1 MLSPAL
7 ILCLSAIA
15 NPLPAIDAA
24 CLPMA
29 PAHLQASEFLSKAK
43 ELREKDAW
51 AELATLAE
59 KQIKTDAEQSL
70 ALSFLAI
77 AHAGNKDFDE
87 AYQALESLQK
97 NGVDLDGIVEG
108 LGSPMVEVVNAI
120 HAHCWANF
128 DPTFNRKCWQRL
140 YDDFGTSK
148 YAPIAASRL
157 LMASLK
163 DQDLT
168 GIKLYSEFFDRRIQV
183 AIDDKDAGTEADLGR
198 RYVDGYLRAL
208 QSNARIEG
216 LAQKVWSQA
225 WQSASE
231 KYSYAGPMGGLM
243 SDGVA
248 IEAAELLARR
258 ECEIDTD
265 NAFNTIALATY
276 LSGEKV
282 HPGHPLFEMEAE
294 PSVRFEDCTEEIG
307 LAGLRIARAAAAD
320 FDQDGDPDLSLC
332 GRLFENRKGKFV
344 DVGNERGVTQTGLGS
359 VFGDFDGDG
368 YLDLLIAKGGNAVLY
383 RNLGKRGKYQFEDAT
398 TSSGLNNIKLESS
411 PEGAAWVDFDD
422 DGDLDIYFALYENPM
437 SVGHHDVLAVNQ
449 GDGTFIDQSESLGLH
464 TAGPFCGRGVSPC
477 DVDHD
482 GHSDIFVSNY
492 RLQPNLHWQWRNSGF
507 VDYSAEIGTKGT
519 LQPADGQ
526 YYGHT
531 IGSCWGDVD
540 NDGHIDLFSA
550 NLAHP
555 RFIRQGFSNQSM
567 LCMNQGDGNFVDQAV
582 QRGIRFQETNSDPA
596 FIDIDNDGD
605 LDLSIT
611 NIYEGVPSALFQNDG
626 NGNFQ
631 AITFRANA
639 ASFHAWG
646 QTWLDFDGDGFLDVI
661 YASSN
666 GVRALRNSGNSNH
679 HLRIALQSKG
689 SDTSA
694 FGAIVTVTTL
704 EEEQP
709 RQWVRQLHNARGTTS
724 QDEPI
729 VHFGLGDYSGRV
741 EVIVRWPDSDRTQ
754 KKTPK
759 PDRTYPIKQSQKAK

>member
-7 ILCLSAIA
+7 ILCLSAVA
-15 NPLPAIDAA
+15 APLEATNALCSTA
-24 CLPMA
+24 KL
-29 PAHLQASEFLSKAK
+29 AHMQTSEFLSKAK
-43 ELREKDAW
+43 ELREKEAW
-51 AELATLAE
+51 AELAKLAE
-59 KQIKTDAEQSL
+59 AQTKTDAEQNL
-70 ALSFLAI
+70 AFSFLAI
-77 AHAGNKDFDE
+77 AHAGNKNFDD
-87 AYQALESLQK
+87 AYQALKNLQDK
-97 NGVDLDGIVEG
+97 GVDLDSVVEG

-120 HAHCWANF
+120 YAHCWANF
-128 DPTFNRKCWQRL
+128 DPTFNRQCWQRL
-140 YDDFGTSK
+140 YDDFGSSE

-157 LMASLK
+157 LMADLK
-163 DQDLT
+163 EKNES
-168 GIKLYSEFFDRRIQV
+168 GIKKYSDFFEQRIQL
-183 AIDDKDAGTEADLGR
+183 AIEAKDAETEADLGR
-198 RYVDGYLRAL
+198 RYVDGYLRAMK
-208 QSNARIEG
+208 SNARIAE
-216 LAQKVWSQA
+216 LAQAVWSQA
-225 WQSASE
+225 WQTASE
-231 KYSYAGPMGGLM
+231 QYSYEGPMGGVT
-243 SDGVA
+243 SQGVA
-248 IEAAELLARR
+248 LETAELNARR

-276 LSGEKV
+276 LSGEKIQ
-282 HPGHPLFEMEAE
+282 PGHPLYAMEAE
-294 PSVRFEDCTEEIG
+294 PSVSFEDCTEEIG
-307 LAGLRIARAAAAD
+307 LAGLRIARVAAAD

-332 GRLFENRKGKFV
+332 GQLFENRNGKFIN
-344 DVGNERGVTQTGLGS
+344 VGKERGVTQTGLGS

-368 YLDLLIAKGGNAVLY
+368 YLDLLIAKGGNAALY
-383 RNLGKRGKYQFEDAT
+383 RNLGKRGKYRFEDAT

-422 DGDLDIYFALYENPM
+422 DGDLDIYFALYEDPM

-449 GDGTFIDQSESLGLH
+449 GDGTFIDRSKNFGLH
-464 TAGPFCGRGVSPC
+464 TEGPYCGRGVSPC

-492 RLQPNLHWQWRNSGF
+492 RLQPNLHWQWLNSGF
-507 VDYSAEIGTKGT
+507 VDASAEIGIKGM

-555 RFIRQGFSNQSM
+555 RFIREGFSNQSM
-567 LCMNQGDGNFVDQAV
+567 LCMNQGDGNFVDEAV
-582 QRGIRFQETNSDPA
+582 QRGLRFQETNSDPA
-596 FIDIDNDGD
+596 LIDIDNDGD

-626 NGNFQ
+626 SGNFQ
-631 AITFRANA
+631 PITFRANA

-666 GVRALRNSGNSNH
+666 GVRALRNLGNSNH

-694 FGAIVTVTTL
+694 FGAIVTVTTM

-709 RQWVRQLHNARGTTS
+709 RQWVRQLHNVRGTTS

-729 VHFGLGDYSGRV
+729 VHFGLGDYAGRV

-759 PDRTYPIKQSQKAK
+759 PDRVYLIKQSQKAR